1 MLFLYTNT
9 ALIGGI
15 QIKGTEVGLATIK
28 RKVRKE
34 KSMKN
39 ILTQLFGDL
48 VTDEAMSQFNKELG
62 LKFVAKADYNNK
74 LEEIM
79 FWACS
84 GDVPVFTT
92 FDMCQFIFLLRT
104 CKIRHVPKCSNVLYQ
119 YRCREVYS

>member
-62 LKFVAKADYNNK
+62 LKFVAKADYNSK

-79 FWACS
+79 FWGRAC
-84 GDVPVFTT
+84 FYN
-92 FDMCQFIFLLRT
+92 F
-104 CKIRHVPKCSNVLYQ
+104 
-119 YRCREVYS
+119 